1 MLDQKIKSR
10 LLSLLRLGASDQIH
24 EADTALSKAVQMME
38 KHGITIDDL
47 LDQIGASELPQSV
60 CADLARRY
68 CLTRPDMGPTARDE
82 YYRAVFLRIAERYAP
97 EAKLTNTKKP
107 TASPE
112 SGGQAGKRGRS
123 DWKSRMDDTRRA
135 SAGNRHEQTREEA
148 SQQYRRYSPPPRSH
162 STDRDP
168 EESFLSA
175 TLRNPAQTA
184 RLFFVCCL
192 YALPRG
198 FVACI
203 LLAGGLREADIHFLD
218 SVHWIDALSVV
229 SFPFMIW
236 KGHKL
241 VSDGWFSG

>member
-1 MLDQKIKSR
+1 MQKIQHKINEMLDQKIKSR

-148 SQQYRRYSPPPRSH
+148 SQQYRRYSPRPAPIRPTETLKNRFFPQRSETPH
-162 STDRDP
+162 KLLACFLCAASMPSPVGLSPAFFWLAVCGKPTFISSIASIGLTPFPLFR
-168 EESFLSA
+168 FLS
-175 TLRNPAQTA
+175 
-184 RLFFVCCL
+184 
-192 YALPRG
+192 
-198 FVACI
+198 
-203 LLAGGLREADIHFLD
+203 
-218 SVHWIDALSVV
+218 
-229 SFPFMIW
+229 
-236 KGHKL
+236 
-241 VSDGWFSG
+241 